1 MQRSSSDL
9 NHLLA
14 LLEQKGKISRE
25 YRGANHASPQLHPV
39 YYYRSMELIKIS
51 FIISVKYMGNNVNS
65 KLMGTTVSPLNWKDL
80 PAEARETF
88 IVREILTHSEDQ
100 HRQLLITLSR
110 FKQYECR
117 NVVKLVDSHTVQSN
131 NLCSIINYI
140 YAVLEKPKLTLSSYM
155 STRVVSSEQICR
167 IVSDV
172 AKGISFLKKEDND
185 VDRIKEEMI
194 FI

>member
-1 MQRSSSDL
+1 
-9 NHLLA
+9 
-14 LLEQKGKISRE
+14 
-25 YRGANHASPQLHPV
+25 
-39 YYYRSMELIKIS
+39 MELIKIS

-131 NLCSIINYI
+131 NLCSIMNYI

-167 IVSDV
+167 IISDV